1 LKMNDNGFT
10 LLELVIVM
18 TLMVL
23 FLGLSGVHFA
33 NRLPSAKLDGTARE
47 LSGLIRMA
55 RIEAMS
61 VRGERRVTIDLNR
74 RTYGLKGAARRAVPE
89 GIAISVVDPVRGGVY
104 GGEYDIIADASGTVE
119 PCEIILGT
127 KKKTLRIEI
136 DPVIGSVVV
145 KGYAKED

>member
-1 LKMNDNGFT
+1 MKVNGNGFT

-61 VRGERRVTIDLNR
+61 IREERRVTIDLNR
-74 RTYGLKGAARRAVPE
+74 RTYGLKGAARRTVPE
-89 GIAISVVDPVRGGVY
+89 GVAISVVDPVRGGIY
-104 GGEYDIIADASGTVE
+104 GGEYDIIADASGTVGS
-119 PCEIILGT
+119 CEIILGT
-127 KKKTLRIEI
+127 KKKTFRIEI

-145 KGYAKED
+145 KNYGQEN

>member
-1 LKMNDNGFT
+1 LKVNGNGFT

-55 RIEAMS
+55 RIEAMN
-61 VRGERRVTIDLNR
+61 RREERRVIIDLNR
-74 RTYGLKGAARRAVPE
+74 RTYGLERSARRAVPE
-89 GIAISVVDPVRGGVY
+89 GIAISVVDPVRGGIH
-104 GGEYDIIADASGTVE
+104 GGEYDIIADASGTVGS
-119 PCEIILGT
+119 CEIILGT
-127 KKKTLRIEI
+127 GKKTFRIDI
-136 DPVIGSVVV
+136 DPVIGAVVV
-145 KGYAKED
+145 KGYEKKD

>member
-1 LKMNDNGFT
+1 MNDSGFT

-18 TLMVL
+18 TLRVL

-33 NRLPSAKLDGTARE
+33 NRLSSAKLDGTARE
-47 LSGLIRMA
+47 LSGLIRMG

-61 VRGERRVTIDLNR
+61 AREERRVTIDLNR

-89 GIAISVVDPVRGGVY
+89 GVAISVVDPVRGAVH
-104 GGEYDIIADASGTVE
+104 GGAYDIIADASGPVGS
-119 PCEIILGT
+119 CAIILGT
-127 KKKTLRIEI
+127 KKKTFRIEI

-145 KGYAKED
+145 KNYGQEN